1 MIPKSGD
8 RFSDKIMHKES
19 SMTNPDDLKQLA
31 PTGKLRGGVVVS
43 PAASAFFAIKDGKG
57 EVRGVTVDLLRAFAD
72 TLKLPLALQVYDNSG
87 QVTDAVA
94 SGACDLAFMPRD
106 ATREAKVDFGP
117 AYYFIS
123 STYLVPAGSTIQS
136 IDEVNR
142 PGVRIVA
149 ISNTTTARSARRTAP
164 HASVEEVPSVD
175 QMTEMARTGQGD
187 AFALSHDSFAGLL
200 PKLPARACW
209 RGISNRRAS
218 RWRCR
223 RAGRRRSR
231 SPAACSKTPRNPA
244 WCAARSMP
252 PASRTPR
259 WRRFLFLLP
268 PERGGRLPQQSEGRR
283 VKANSARP

>member
-1 MIPKSGD
+1 MLNAG
-8 RFSDKIMHKES
+8 R
-19 SMTNPDDLKQLA
+19 MTNPDDLKQLA

-57 EVRGVTVDLLRAFAD
+57 DVHGVTLDLLRAFAA

-94 SGACDLAFMPRD
+94 SAACDLAFMPRD
-106 ATREAKVDFGP
+106 ATREGKVDFGP

-123 STYLVPAGSTIQS
+123 STYLVPAGSKIQS

-175 QMTEMARTGQGD
+175 QMTAMAAAGQGG

-200 PKLPARACW
+200 PKLPGARVLPGHFQQT
-209 RGISNRRAS
+209 GIAVAVPKGRPAALKLASGLLEDAKKSGLVRRALDA
-218 RWRCR
+218 
-223 RAGRRRSR
+223 AGFKDAEVA
-231 SPAACSKTPRNPA
+231 P
-244 WCAARSMP
+244 
-252 PASRTPR
+252 
-259 WRRFLFLLP
+259 
-268 PERGGRLPQQSEGRR
+268 
-283 VKANSARP
+283 